1 MLPFTHQQFIL
12 VFSVYNGAI
21 WPLQPIV
28 HGAGLV
34 MLALL
39 LWPSRGRD
47 RASLVLLAAMW
58 IWTGFVYQIGF
69 FSRINPAALAF
80 GAAFVLEGALLLQA
94 ALRGKIAFG
103 SSSGLRRAMG
113 WTLLVYSML
122 IYPLLGIVMGAHYF
136 ELPAFGLTP
145 CPVAMTTV
153 GVLLLASS
161 PVPHRLYVIPIIWA
175 IVGGSAAGLLR
186 MPQDWILL
194 LTPLMLAVVA
204 AHEHFT
210 RHGFGIDGQWRR
222 PDPDHPEPTAAA
234 GP

>member
-1 MLPFTHQQFIL
+1 MLPFTHQQFIF

-39 LWPSRGRD
+39 LRPSRGRD

-80 GAAFVLEGALLLQA
+80 GAGFVVEGVLLLQA
-94 ALRGKIAFG
+94 ALRGKLAFG
-103 SSSGLRRAMG
+103 TSSGVRRAMG

-122 IYPLLGIVMGAHYF
+122 IYPLLGIVMGARYLD
-136 ELPAFGLTP
+136 LPAFGLTP
-145 CPVAMTTV
+145 CPVTMTTV

-161 PVPHRLYVIPIIWA
+161 PVPHRLYVIPIVWA

-194 LTPLMLAVVA
+194 LTPLMLAIVA

-210 RHGFGIDGQWRR
+210 KHGLGSDGRSTTSAMKQSGI
-222 PDPDHPEPTAAA
+222 
-234 GP
+234 